1 MAVRERQHGDDSMRM
16 AVREWQYG
24 NGSMGIGR
32 VTRQEYRE
40 TKSEWQ
46 CRSGRISSEEK
57 KGQSVE
63 A

>member
-1 MAVRERQHGDDSMRM
+1 MGM

-32 VTRQEYRE
+32 FTMQEYRE

-46 CRSGRISSEEK
+46 CMGGSEEK
-57 KGQSVE
+57 SQSGE